1 MTGDRC
7 SGARASVLAAALVL
21 CSSTLPAQSVVRVGF
36 APALSDSQPA
46 AVARFVERARA
57 GTARYRDQRV
67 ARDDGYRRIGP
78 DFPGM
83 GEHWVQVGVLLSG
96 RLDAETPSVLSYTT
110 IDGRPELVG
119 VAYALALPD
128 ESPLPASPAPVTA
141 WHEHG
146 GSVDEESFLLE
157 HGSAGAGTTQGV
169 RLVVMHA
176 WVWRPNP
183 HGLFATD
190 NWTLPFLRSALT
202 ASAAPSS
209 GAARALSLAG
219 AGEAFHRRLFVAASG
234 AGSDA
239 DARIAAV
246 LAGQRSRVTALL
258 AAAGDTLDDARL
270 GELEAI
276 WRATWEAIDRSVSPD
291 AAARLRLLRHR
302 LDAEHPDD

>member
-1 MTGDRC
+1 MRQRWAV
-7 SGARASVLAAALVL
+7 ARASVLALALMAGAT
-21 CSSTLPAQSVVRVGF
+21 TLPAQSAVPAGF
-36 APALSDSQPA
+36 APVVSDSQP
-46 AVARFVERARA
+46 VALLRFVERARA

-96 RLDAETPSVLSYTT
+96 RLDAATPSVLSYTS
-110 IDGRPELVG
+110 INGHPELVG

-128 ESPLPASPAPVTA
+128 ESPLPASPAPVAA

-157 HGSAGAGTTQGV
+157 HGSVGAGTTQGV

-183 HGLFATD
+183 QGLFATD
-190 NWTLPFLRSALT
+190 NWTLPFLRAALT
-202 ASAAPSS
+202 APTAPSS

-219 AGEAFHRRLFVAASG
+219 AGETFHRRLFVAASG
-234 AGSDA
+234 ARSDA
-239 DARIAAV
+239 GARIAAV
-246 LAGQRSRVTALL
+246 LAGQRSRVAALV
-258 AAAGDTLDDARL
+258 AAAGDTFGDERL
-270 GELEAI
+270 RELEAI
-276 WRATWEAIDRSVSPD
+276 WRETWEAIHRSVSP
-291 AAARLRLLRHR
+291 AEAARLRLLRHR